1 MNGLKVI
8 ETQDGSH
15 SLLNESLNET
25 YHSTHGA
32 IQESKHVFIKNGL
45 DFLIARNRSH
55 EITILEIGFG
65 TGLNALLTLRESVA
79 RKIKIHYATVEAFP
93 VTAEFVDQLN
103 YSQQLNFNP
112 THFRELHHA
121 EWSKTVSLTP
131 TFDIEKR
138 EGTVQEMNFEDEVY
152 DLVFFDAF
160 APSKQPEMW
169 EKPLLE
175 KIFEAMKKEAVFVTY
190 CAKGQVKRDLKS
202 IGLKVET
209 LPGPPGKR
217 EMVRGL
223 KLIP

>member
-1 MNGLKVI
+1 VNGLKVI
-8 ETQDGSH
+8 ETRDGSH

-45 DFLIARNRSH
+45 DFLLARNRNQ
-55 EITILEIGFG
+55 EISVLEIGFG
-65 TGLNALLTLRESVA
+65 TGLNALLTLQESVEQ
-79 RKIKIHYATVEAFP
+79 KIKLHYTTVEAFP
-93 VTAEFVDQLN
+93 VALEFVDQLN
-103 YSQQLNFNP
+103 YSQQLSFDP
-112 THFRELHHA
+112 MHFRELHHA
-121 EWSKTVSLTP
+121 DWNKTVSITP

-138 EGTVQEMNFEDEVY
+138 EGTVQEMNLEDDAY
-152 DLVFFDAF
+152 DLVLFDAF
-160 APSKQPEMW
+160 APNKQPEMW

-175 KIFEAMKKEAVFVTY
+175 KIFKAMKKDAVFVTY
-190 CAKGQVKRDLKS
+190 CAKGQLKRDLKS

-223 KLIP
+223 KLIL

>member
-1 MNGLKVI
+1 VNGLKVI

-32 IQESKHVFIKNGL
+32 IQESRHVFIKNGL
-45 DFLIARNRSH
+45 HFLVARNHNLGIS
-55 EITILEIGFG
+55 ILEIGFG
-65 TGLNALLTLRESVA
+65 TGLNALLSLHESSDQ
-79 RKIKIHYATVEAFP
+79 KIKIHYTTVEAFP
-93 VTAEFVDQLN
+93 VAAQFVGQLN
-103 YSQQLNFNP
+103 YADQLNFNP
-112 THFRELHHA
+112 AHFFDLHHA
-121 EWSKTVSLTP
+121 NWNDVVNIIP

-138 EGTVQEMNFEDEVY
+138 EGTVQEMNFEDDMY

-160 APSKQPEMW
+160 APNKQPEMW

-175 KIFEAMKKEAVFVTY
+175 KIFRAMKKDAVFVTY

-202 IGLKVET
+202 VGLKVET